1 MKHYLDTRTIK
12 DIHYTVKVGD
22 KTFEFENGRSALQF
36 ADSARMTCSELTWD
50 DEPQPITIELFPIIE
65 EEDEEEDDEETEP
78 ELRCDEQLEK
88 ECEA

>member
-12 DIHYTVKVGD
+12 DIHFTVRVGD

-36 ADSARMTCSELTWD
+36 AESARMTCSALTWD
-50 DEPQPITIELFPIIE
+50 DEPLPVTIELFPIIE
-65 EEDEEEDDEETEP
+65 EEDDEEPEEEI
-78 ELRCDEQLEK
+78 RCDEQLEK

>member
-22 KTFEFENGRSALQF
+22 KTFEFESGRLALQF
-36 ADSARMTCSELTWD
+36 AESARMTCSELTWD
-50 DEPQPITIELFPIIE
+50 DEPQPITIDLFPIIE
-65 EEDEEEDDEETEP
+65 EEDDEESEEEI
-78 ELRCDEQLEK
+78 RCDEQLEK

>member
-12 DIHYTVKVGD
+12 DIHFTVRVGD

-36 ADSARMTCSELTWD
+36 AESARMTCSELTWD
-50 DEPQPITIELFPIIE
+50 DEPQPITIELFPIIV
-65 EEDEEEDDEETEP
+65 EEDDEESE
-78 ELRCDEQLEK
+78 EEIHCDEQLEK

>member
-12 DIHYTVKVGD
+12 DIHFTVKVGD

-36 ADSARMTCSELTWD
+36 AESARMTCSELTWD

-65 EEDEEEDDEETEP
+65 EEDDEEPEEEIH
-78 ELRCDEQLEK
+78 CDEQLEK

>member
-36 ADSARMTCSELTWD
+36 AESARMTCSELTWD

-65 EEDEEEDDEETEP
+65 EEEPEESEEEPAED
-78 ELRCDEQLEK
+78 LEQLEK